1 MRIFGNS
8 PQDIPLFM
16 GLRPLWEVPNRGLI
30 QFAFTVWIPMPKIAS
45 LLLNLGH
52 ALDHLFLLIFAT
64 AVSAI
69 ATEFGVG
76 RWEDMMPYTVGA
88 FVMFGLG
95 SIPAGRLGDLWGRR
109 QMMLVFFFGMGL
121 SAMWV
126 ALTQTPLQM
135 GIALTVLGVFSAIY
149 HPVGIP
155 MLVQKAE
162 RPGLTIGVNGLAG
175 NLGIALAA
183 LSTGFLVAWQGW
195 RMAFIVPGVVSILC
209 GFLFAWTAPNET
221 SAPAKKKS
229 TVVQLPKHLAWRTF
243 AVMVATS
250 TTTSLLFN
258 ITTNGNTQLLAERLD
273 GLVNDPTRLG
283 MLLAVIYAVA
293 SLAQLVVG
301 RLLDWLPVKPLFFAV
316 LFLQIV
322 SFALASQTTGW
333 VWYVAAIGYMV
344 MVFAAIPFSD
354 TMVVRY
360 IDDAMRSRVSGTRI
374 AISFGI
380 SSLAVYSLGPFV
392 KASGFTQLMVAASCV
407 AALGA
412 LIVLFLPNEAQ
423 MKPSAV

>member
-1 MRIFGNS
+1 MFVRL
-8 PQDIPLFM
+8 PPLTET
-16 GLRPLWEVPNRGLI
+16 LNRGLI
-30 QFAFTVWIPMPKIAS
+30 QFALTVWIPMPKIAS

-121 SAMWV
+121 SAMGV

-175 NLGIALAA
+175 NLGIAMAA

-195 RMAFIVPGVVSILC
+195 RMAFIVPAVVSILC
-209 GFLFAWTAPNET
+209 GFLFAWSAPNET

-283 MLLAVIYAVA
+283 MLLAMIYAVA

>member
-1 MRIFGNS
+1 MSILGNS
-8 PQDIPLFM
+8 PQDIPLFVR
-16 GLRPLWEVPNRGLI
+16 LPPLLLAPNRGLI
-30 QFAFTVWIPMPKIAS
+30 RFAFTVWIPMPKIAS

-121 SAMWV
+121 SALAV

-162 RPGLTIGVNGLAG
+162 KPGLTIGINGLAG
-175 NLGIALAA
+175 NLGIAMAA

-195 RMAFIVPGVVSILC
+195 RMAFIVPAMVSILC
-209 GFLFAWTAPNET
+209 GILFARTATHEMT
-221 SAPAKKKS
+221 APAKKKTS
-229 TVVQLPKHLAWRTF
+229 VVQLPKHLAWRTF
-243 AVMVATS
+243 VVMVATS
-250 TTTSLLFN
+250 TTSSLLFN

-283 MLLAVIYAVA
+283 MLLALIYAVA

-301 RLLDWLPVKPLFFAV
+301 RLLDWLPVKPLFFSV

-322 SFALASQTTGW
+322 SFALASQTAGW

-407 AALGA
+407 AAVGA

-423 MKPSAV
+423 MKSTAV

>member
-1 MRIFGNS
+1 M
-8 PQDIPLFM
+8 FM

-121 SAMWV
+121 SAMGV

-175 NLGIALAA
+175 NLGIAMAA

-423 MKPSAV
+423 MKPSAL

>member
-1 MRIFGNS
+1 
-8 PQDIPLFM
+8 
-16 GLRPLWEVPNRGLI
+16 
-30 QFAFTVWIPMPKIAS
+30 MPKIAS

-121 SAMWV
+121 SALAV

-162 RPGLTIGVNGLAG
+162 KPGLTIGINGLAG
-175 NLGIALAA
+175 NLGIAMAA

-195 RMAFIVPGVVSILC
+195 RMAFIVPAMVSILC
-209 GFLFAWTAPNET
+209 GILFARTAPHEMT
-221 SAPAKKKS
+221 APAKKKTS
-229 TVVQLPKHLAWRTF
+229 VVQLPKHLAWRTF
-243 AVMVATS
+243 VVMVATS
-250 TTTSLLFN
+250 TTSSLLFN

-283 MLLAVIYAVA
+283 MLLALIYAIA

-301 RLLDWLPVKPLFFAV
+301 RLLDWLPVKPLFFSV

-322 SFALASQTTGW
+322 SFALASQTAGW

-407 AALGA
+407 AAVGA

-423 MKPSAV
+423 MKSTAV

>member
-1 MRIFGNS
+1 
-8 PQDIPLFM
+8 
-16 GLRPLWEVPNRGLI
+16 
-30 QFAFTVWIPMPKIAS
+30 MPKIAA
-45 LLLNLGH
+45 LLLNMGH

-64 AVSAI
+64 AVGAI
-69 ATEFGVG
+69 ATEFGVD

-95 SIPAGRLGDLWGRR
+95 SIPAGRLGDQWGRR

-121 SAMWV
+121 SAMGV

-135 GIALTVLGVFSAIY
+135 AAALTVLGIFSAIY

-155 MLVQKAE
+155 MLVQKSE

-175 NLGIALAA
+175 NLGIAMAA

-195 RMAFIVPGVVSILC
+195 RVAFLVPAAVSIVC
-209 GFLFAWTAPNET
+209 GILFAFNAPNDT
-221 SAPAKKKS
+221 SAPAKQKLK
-229 TVVQLPKHLAWRTF
+229 VRQLPKRLAWRTF

-258 ITTNGNTQLLAERLD
+258 ITTNGNAQLLAQRLE
-273 GLVNDPTRLG
+273 GLVSDPSRLG
-283 MLLAVIYAVA
+283 MLLALIYALA

-301 RLLDWLPVKPLFFAV
+301 RLLDWLPVKPLFFGV

-322 SFALASQTTGW
+322 SFAIASQSSGW
-333 VWYVAAIGYMV
+333 AWYVAAIGYMV

-380 SSLAVYSLGPFV
+380 SSMAVYSLGPFV
-392 KASGFTQLMVAASCV
+392 KASGFTHLMMAAACV

-412 LIVLFLPNEAQ
+412 LIVLFLPNESQ
-423 MKPSAV
+423 MQQSAL

>member
-1 MRIFGNS
+1 
-8 PQDIPLFM
+8 
-16 GLRPLWEVPNRGLI
+16 
-30 QFAFTVWIPMPKIAS
+30 MPKIAS

-121 SAMWV
+121 SAMGV

-175 NLGIALAA
+175 NLGIAMAA

-423 MKPSAV
+423 MKPSAD

>member
-1 MRIFGNS
+1 
-8 PQDIPLFM
+8 
-16 GLRPLWEVPNRGLI
+16 
-30 QFAFTVWIPMPKIAS
+30 MPTITA
-45 LLLNLGH
+45 LLLNIGH

-69 ATEFGVG
+69 AADFGVG
-76 RWEDMMPYTVGA
+76 RWEDMMPYTAGA

-95 SIPAGRLGDLWGRR
+95 SIPAGRLGDQWGRR

-121 SAMWV
+121 SAIAV

-135 GIALTVLGVFSAIY
+135 AMALTVLGSFSAIY

-155 MLVQKAE
+155 MLVQKSS

-175 NLGIALAA
+175 NLGIAMAA

-195 RMAFIVPGVVSILC
+195 RVAFVVPGLIAIAC
-209 GFLFAWTAPNET
+209 GFLFAWFAPLEEI
-221 SAPAKKKS
+221 SPAKMK
-229 TVVQLPKHLAWRTF
+229 TTALQLPKHLAWRTF
-243 AVMVATS
+243 VVMVATS

-258 ITTNGNTQLLAERLD
+258 ITTNGNAQLLAERLD
-273 GLVNDPTRLG
+273 ELVMEPSHLG
-283 MLLAVIYAVA
+283 ILLALIYAVA

-301 RLLDWLPVKPLFFAV
+301 RLLDWMPVKPLFFCV
-316 LFLQIV
+316 LFLQII
-322 SFALASQTTGW
+322 SFAVASQSNGW
-333 VWYVAAIGYMV
+333 AWYAAAIGYMV

-380 SSLAVYSLGPFV
+380 SSLAVSLLGPFV
-392 KASGFTQLMVAASCV
+392 KAAGFTQLMVLASCV

-412 LIVLFLPNEAQ
+412 LIVLFLPGESE
-423 MKPSAV
+423 MKQFAS

>member
-1 MRIFGNS
+1 
-8 PQDIPLFM
+8 
-16 GLRPLWEVPNRGLI
+16 
-30 QFAFTVWIPMPKIAS
+30 MPILPS
-45 LLLNLGH
+45 ILLNVGH

-69 ATEFGVG
+69 AHDFGVG

-109 QMMLVFFFGMGL
+109 QMMLVFYFGMGL
-121 SAMWV
+121 SAIAV
-126 ALTQTPLQM
+126 GLTQTPLQM
-135 GIALTVLGVFSAIY
+135 AIALTVLGTFSAIY

-155 MLVQKAE
+155 MLVQKSV

-175 NLGIALAA
+175 NLGIAMAA

-195 RMAFIVPGVVSILC
+195 RVAFWVPGVVSLVC
-209 GFLFAWTAPNET
+209 GVLFAL
-221 SAPAKKKS
+221 SAPHENVAPSKKK
-229 TVVQLPKHLAWRTF
+229 TKVVQLPKHLAWRTF

-258 ITTNGNTQLLAERLD
+258 ITTNGNAQLLAERLD
-273 GLVNDPTRLG
+273 GMVSDPSRLG
-283 MLLAVIYAVA
+283 VLLALIYAVA

-301 RLLDWLPVKPLFFAV
+301 RLLDWLPVKPLFFSI

-322 SFALASQTTGW
+322 SFALASQSTGW
-333 VWYVAAIGYMV
+333 VWYVAAIAYMV
-344 MVFAAIPFSD
+344 MVFGAIPFSD

-380 SSLAVYSLGPFV
+380 SSLAVYMLGPFV
-392 KASGFTQLMVAASCV
+392 KVAGFTQLMMVASAV

-412 LIVLFLPNEAQ
+412 FIVLFLPNEAQ
-423 MKPSAV
+423 MNQSAT

>member
-1 MRIFGNS
+1 MFVRL
-8 PQDIPLFM
+8 PL
-16 GLRPLWEVPNRGLI
+16 LTETPNRGLI

-121 SAMWV
+121 SAMGV

-175 NLGIALAA
+175 NLGIAMAA

-423 MKPSAV
+423 MKPSAL

>member
-1 MRIFGNS
+1 
-8 PQDIPLFM
+8 
-16 GLRPLWEVPNRGLI
+16 
-30 QFAFTVWIPMPKIAS
+30 MPILPS
-45 LLLNLGH
+45 ILLNVGH

-69 ATEFGVG
+69 AQDFGVG

-109 QMMLVFFFGMGL
+109 QMMLVFYFGIGL
-121 SAMWV
+121 SAIAV
-126 ALTQTPLQM
+126 GFTQTPLQM
-135 GIALTVLGVFSAIY
+135 AIALTVLGIFSAIY

-155 MLVQKAE
+155 MLVQKSE

-175 NLGIALAA
+175 NLGIAMAA

-195 RMAFIVPGVVSILC
+195 RVAFWVPGVVSIVC
-209 GFLFAWTAPNET
+209 GVLFAM
-221 SAPAKKKS
+221 SAPHETVAPSKKKS

-243 AVMVATS
+243 VVMVATS

-258 ITTNGNTQLLAERLD
+258 ITTNGNAQLLAERLD
-273 GLVNDPTRLG
+273 GLVSDPSRLG
-283 MLLAVIYAVA
+283 VLLALIYAVA

-301 RLLDWLPVKPLFFAV
+301 RLLDWLPVKPLFFSI

-322 SFALASQTTGW
+322 CFAMASQSTGW
-333 VWYVAAIGYMV
+333 VWYVAAIAYMV
-344 MVFAAIPFSD
+344 MVFGAIPFSD

-380 SSLAVYSLGPFV
+380 SSLAVYLLGPFV
-392 KASGFTQLMVAASCV
+392 KASGFTQLMMVASGVAAI
-407 AALGA
+407 GA
-412 LIVLFLPNEAQ
+412 FIVLFLPNERQ
-423 MKPSAV
+423 MNQSAP

>member
-1 MRIFGNS
+1 MFVRL
-8 PQDIPLFM
+8 PPLTET
-16 GLRPLWEVPNRGLI
+16 LNRGLI

-121 SAMWV
+121 SAMGV

-175 NLGIALAA
+175 NLGIAMAA

-195 RMAFIVPGVVSILC
+195 RMAFIVPAVVSILC

-283 MLLAVIYAVA
+283 MLLAMIYAVA

-301 RLLDWLPVKPLFFAV
+301 RLLDWLPVKPLFFGV